1 MIWLIGILALS
12 GILLGSELFTNA
24 LEHLGE
30 HYGFSEG
37 AVGSIF
43 AAVGTALPEAMVPII
58 ALFSANVASV
68 GQAVSVGA
76 ILGAPL
82 MISTLSFGVL
92 GLFTLVHRRPGKSL
106 KPAPY
111 GLTRDLVWFQVLFAT
126 AALALFI
133 PVEDHFF
140 RIVASLILVAGYIAY
155 VLATLR
161 ISGELTEAGQGVTT
175 DNKLYT
181 SRLWGQ
187 GIVQV
192 YLQLFLGVGVI
203 VWSAHFFVNAVEA
216 LASSLHVPVLVLS
229 LLLVPVAT
237 ELPEKINSLLWA
249 KQGKDTLAVGNL
261 SGALV
266 FQGSL
271 LPALGLW
278 LTPWRPNRD
287 LLYAIIIT
295 FIAVSWLHLANRRR
309 GLHPVWLLANAGF
322 YITYFYFLTN

>member
-1 MIWLIGILALS
+1 MMWLIGILALL

-30 HYGFSEG
+30 YYGLSEG

-43 AAVGTALPEAMVPII
+43 AAIGTALPETMVPII

-92 GLFTLVHRRPGKSL
+92 GVFILTQRRSLKKL
-106 KPAPY
+106 KPAPD
-111 GLTRDLVWFQVLFAT
+111 GLTRDLVWFQTLFALAT
-126 AALALFI
+126 LALFI
-133 PVEDHFF
+133 PPDDHFF
-140 RIVASLILVAGYIAY
+140 RMVASLILVMGYIAY

-161 ISGELTEAGQGVTT
+161 ISGELTETGLTVST
-175 DNKLYT
+175 DNRLYT

-187 GIVQV
+187 GIVQT
-192 YLQLFLGVGVI
+192 YLQVLIGVVVI
-203 VWSAHFFVNAVEA
+203 VLTAHVFVNVVEG
-216 LASSLHVPVLVLS
+216 LASSLHVSVLVLS

-249 KQGKDTLAVGNL
+249 KQGKDTLAIGNL

-295 FIAVSWLHLANRRR
+295 FVAVSWLHLANRRG

-322 YITYFYFLTN
+322 YITYFYLLTN